1 MKPLLKLIS
10 FAGLGCTV
18 VPSLLVFAGDITW
31 NTHAALMLL
40 GTVLWFGSAPYW
52 MQETKQL

>member
-10 FAGLGCTV
+10 FAGLGFTV

-52 MQETKQL
+52 MQETKQP